1 MNKKNT
7 RRNRRRMRK
16 VREMKDDNVAYALWV
31 DDMTRYLR
39 GCSCGS
45 AVDIIIA
52 YAKMPDLSR
61 FHLVRLIQE
70 LTKLT

>member
-16 VREMKDDNVAYALWV
+16 VREMKDDDVAYALWV

-39 GCSCGS
+39 GMLLRFGS
-45 AVDIIIA
+45 
-52 YAKMPDLSR
+52 
-61 FHLVRLIQE
+61 
-70 LTKLT
+70 